1 MTKTTPSDLPDSAS
15 ASTTLLSQAPSPAR
29 RRLLYAG
36 VAGAAAVG
44 GAGLAWWKFRPHAME
59 AGAEQALWGME
70 FEKPEGGVVA
80 LSAFSGKPLLLNFWA
95 TWCPPCVEELP
106 MLNAFYREHAAKGW
120 QVLGLAID
128 QPSAVRKFLAR
139 LPLEFPVGLAGL
151 GGTDLGRSLGNLTGG
166 LPFTVVLG
174 GAGRVLHR
182 KMGQVTPQDLQLW
195 APLR

>member
-1 MTKTTPSDLPDSAS
+1 
-15 ASTTLLSQAPSPAR
+15 
-29 RRLLYAG
+29 
-36 VAGAAAVG
+36 
-44 GAGLAWWKFRPHAME
+44 ME

-80 LSAFSGKPLLLNFWA
+80 LKSFSGKPLLLNFWA

-139 LPLEFPVGLAGL
+139 IPLEFPVGLAGL

-182 KMGQVTPQDLQLW
+182 KMGQVTPEDLRLW
-195 APLR
+195 ASLR